1 MTASMN
7 RKVIDPKIEQIVQ
20 ILVDLPPAKVV
31 DVRDYVLFLGNR
43 YGYSGAVDE
52 SDAWT
57 EDDMRDIS
65 MASMNYALQ
74 SVWEDAEND

>member
-1 MTASMN
+1 MTVSMN

-20 ILVDLPPAKVV
+20 ILADLPPAKVV

-43 YGYSGAVDE
+43 YGYSEAVDE

-57 EDDMRDIS
+57 EEDMRDIGA
-65 MASMNYALQ
+65 ASMNHAMQ
-74 SVWEDAEND
+74 SMWDAENG